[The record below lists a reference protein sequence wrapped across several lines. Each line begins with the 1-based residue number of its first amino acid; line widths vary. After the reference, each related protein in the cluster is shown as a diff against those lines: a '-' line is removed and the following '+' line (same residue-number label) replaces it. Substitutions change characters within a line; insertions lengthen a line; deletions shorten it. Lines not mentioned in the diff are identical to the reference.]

1 MPSLNFISS
10 FEVPFLKIA
19 SASITN
25 IPLLKAHNKMNIPTI
40 LSTGM
45 STENQIK
52 TAITCFNKKNVLG
65 ILHCNSSYPCPY
77 EDLNLRYINKLK
89 KKYPTHIIGY
99 SGHESGL
106 SPTLAAVVLGAQ
118 IIERHITL
126 DKSLWGTD
134 QQSSIEPLGY
144 ARLIR
149 DIRIVERSLG
159 HEKKLISKLEKEV
172 MKKLRQ

>member
-1 MPSLNFISS
+1 MNLVVYISCCC
-10 FEVPFLKIA
+10 V
-19 SASITN
+19 
-25 IPLLKAHNKMNIPTI
+25 
-40 LSTGM
+40 
-45 STENQIK
+45 
-52 TAITCFNKKNVLG
+52 
-65 ILHCNSSYPCPY
+65 
-77 EDLNLRYINKLK
+77 
-89 KKYPTHIIGY
+89 
-99 SGHESGL
+99 
-106 SPTLAAVVLGAQ
+106 GAQ